1 MKKVIPDSDIT
12 IGESMATT
20 YGAIKDARCLACGV
34 SYSLSKILLQDPC
47 APSAVIIGLCAKHQ
61 RDVDNGYVHLIGV
74 DQGSPKMPNG
84 RIDPHQVMRTGSG
97 AKMPVNTYLRIFEQ
111 TSYPELGVIFVNEAV
126 LLKLKDL
133 HSNLV
138 KLADGETDE
147 TGQK

>member
-20 YGAIKDARCLACGV
+20 YGAVKDARCLACGV

-61 RDVDNGYVHLIGV
+61 YDVDNGYVHLIGV

-97 AKMPVNTYLRIFEQ
+97 AQLTVNTYLRIFEQ
-111 TSYPELGVIFVNEAV
+111 EVPELGVVFVNEAV

-133 HSNLV
+133 HNNIV
-138 KLADGETDE
+138 KLTDGETDE
-147 TGQK
+147 ETHI

>member
-20 YGAIKDARCLACGV
+20 YGAVKDARCLACGV

-61 RDVDNGYVHLIGV
+61 RDVDNGFVHMIGV

-84 RIDPHQVMRTGSG
+84 RVDPHQVIRTGSG
-97 AKMPVNTYLRIFEQ
+97 AKVTAHMYMWIFEQ
-111 TSYPELGVIFVNEAV
+111 KVPELGVIFVNEAV

-133 HSNLV
+133 HSNIV
-138 KLADGETDE
+138 KLADGEIDE
-147 TGQK
+147 KTHI